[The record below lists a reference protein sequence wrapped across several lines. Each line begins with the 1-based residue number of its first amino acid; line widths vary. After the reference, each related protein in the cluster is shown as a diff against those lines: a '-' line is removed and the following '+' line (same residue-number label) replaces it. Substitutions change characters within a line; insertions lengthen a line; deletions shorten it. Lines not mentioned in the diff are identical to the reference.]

1 MNEENRIDPLKH
13 PRMSRE
19 NRAKQFAPFAALT
32 GLEAALLAKELE
44 AEAAAEPERGE
55 AIEIP

>member
-1 MNEENRIDPLKH
+1 
-13 PRMSRE
+13 MSRE

>member
-1 MNEENRIDPLKH
+1 
-13 PRMSRE
+13 MSRE

-44 AEAAAEPERGE
+44 AAAAAEPERGE